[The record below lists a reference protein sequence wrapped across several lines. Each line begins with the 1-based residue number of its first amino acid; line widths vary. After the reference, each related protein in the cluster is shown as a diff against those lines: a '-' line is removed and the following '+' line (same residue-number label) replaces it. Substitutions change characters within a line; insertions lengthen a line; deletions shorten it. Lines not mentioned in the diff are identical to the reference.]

1 MLQTTP
7 SCKEWRMSVTEKK
20 QYRFL
25 AWSPN
30 RFVDWLTKLCIV
42 YYTSTT
48 ILLIPEYS
56 FSALLYTTVVV
67 RPTILLGHMWDPSS
81 TIATT
86 EQRCYAS
93 YFSQFKQGE
102 VSEVALL
109 MLNYLGTLWLKSH
122 LLNLMYVERKFA
134 SIGLSIILVHWPYR
148 NIHLYR
154 FIPYKST

>member
-1 MLQTTP
+1 MLQTT
-7 SCKEWRMSVTEKK
+7 SKEWRMSVTEKK

-48 ILLIPEYS
+48 HSRVLIQR
-56 FSALLYTTVVV
+56 TTVHHTVVV

-109 MLNYLGTLWLKSH
+109 MLKYLGTLWLKSH
-122 LLNLMYVERKFA
+122 LLNLMYVERKFE
-134 SIGLSIILVHWPYR
+134 SFR
-148 NIHLYR
+148 
-154 FIPYKST
+154 